1 VGFNGQTVHPMSINY
16 TTKVRLASLS
26 KFNEIKGYLCL
37 FSFVIIILSSF
48 SISGSAQSGPLQF
61 SAPVT
66 NAAPGTIIE
75 VPIRVSGFD
84 SVVGMQFSLCWD
96 SLVLSFMDVT
106 NYDLEKVELF
116 DFYSQQAGSFN
127 CVWQAEDV
135 FVGYTV
141 PNEHIIFTLQFE
153 VLGAIG
159 DSTALSFVG
168 LDKENEALHVS
179 DNLFDLDYQEGMVY
193 IEEMSGVINFPADLL
208 KMEVLPNPCKEW
220 CDVQFI
226 ATEPMNVHLQLIDFS
241 GRTVYQID
249 RRLEVGVQEVSLSA
263 VEALP
268 SGGYFLIVESGR
280 HRSVRKMM
288 IQK

>member
-1 VGFNGQTVHPMSINY
+1 VGFDGQTVHPMSNY
-16 TTKVRLASLS
+16 TTKVRQASLPNF
-26 KFNEIKGYLCL
+26 KEIKGYLRL
-37 FSFVIIILSSF
+37 ISFVIFLVSSNA
-48 SISGSAQSGPLQF
+48 ISGFAQPGPLQF
-61 SAPVT
+61 SAPTIKAV
-66 NAAPGTIIE
+66 PGTIIE

-116 DFYSQQAGSFN
+116 DFFSQNAGSFN
-127 CVWQAEDV
+127 CVWQANDV
-135 FVGYTV
+135 FVGYSV

-153 VLGAIG
+153 VIGAIG
-159 DSTALSFVG
+159 DSTALMFVG
-168 LDKENEALHVS
+168 PDKENEALHVS

-193 IEEMSGVINFPADLL
+193 IDEMSGVINFPADLL
-208 KMEVLPNPCKEW
+208 QMEVLPNPCKEW
-220 CDVQFI
+220 CDVQFK
-226 ATEPMNVHLQLIDFS
+226 AAEPMNVHLQLVDFS

-249 RRLEVGVQEVSLSA
+249 RRLEAGVQEVSLSA